1 MFYMYLLYTYFISVY
16 FQPQPVV
23 SVDTNLP
30 GINTHKPQVPVK
42 VTNMQLPYTQNW
54 SSQLQIN
61 EDVLQG
67 PRPL

>member
-1 MFYMYLLYTYFISVY
+1 MIILLLLS

-30 GINTHKPQVPVK
+30 GINTHKQVPVK
-42 VTNMQLPYTQNW
+42 VTNMQLPYAQNW

-67 PRPL
+67 PRLL